1 MVSGCLNFWVISG
14 IAGVESVAADVAT
27 NTVVVAGTAE
37 AAALKARIEAKTK
50 KPVEV
55 VSAGGGGAAAKKP
68 AAEPKAV
75 KDDGGEKKDAQAK
88 EEKGKKQPPEEKKPK
103 EVGTQEATLPT
114 PYAYASLLL
123 PTTRLT

>member
-1 MVSGCLNFWVISG
+1 MVSGCLNFWVVSG

-55 VSAGGGGAAAKKP
+55 VSAGGGGA